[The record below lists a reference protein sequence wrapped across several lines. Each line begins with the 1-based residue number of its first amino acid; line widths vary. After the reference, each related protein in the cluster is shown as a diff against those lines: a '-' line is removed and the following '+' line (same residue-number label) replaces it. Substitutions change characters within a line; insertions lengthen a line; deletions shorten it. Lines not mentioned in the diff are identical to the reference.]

1 MQAKEIMSTNVISVP
16 GETTIK
22 EIAEILI
29 EKKISGVPV
38 IDEQENLI
46 GIVTEGDLLRKEA
59 NPRTPRYFGILG
71 AVIYYGGMEQ
81 YKEDFKKLAALK
93 ASEIMTT
100 KVVTAAKETEV
111 SDLANLM
118 VNNNIKRIPI
128 TENAKVIGMVSRA
141 DIIKTF
147 NM

>member
-1 MQAKEIMSTNVISVP
+1 MQAKDIMSTNVITVK
-16 GETTIK
+16 GDTTIK
-22 EIAEILI
+22 EIAEKLI
-29 EKKISGVPV
+29 EEKISGVPV
-38 IDEQENLI
+38 VDEEENLI
-46 GIVTEGDLLRKEA
+46 GIVTEGDLLHKEA

-71 AVIYYGGMEQ
+71 AVIYFGGMEQ

-118 VNNNIKRIPI
+118 IKHNIKRIPI
-128 TENAKVIGMVSRA
+128 TENDKIIGMVSRA

-147 NM
+147 KM